1 MLLKNSFQK
10 IHDFTRL
17 FGIAVS
23 LLIFAFAASGQVD
36 STFNP
41 TPSIPTTSSNNPFY
55 GSFTVQPDG
64 KILIYDNFQNVQGLP
79 RTNIARLNSDSSLD
93 VSFNCTACD
102 FRIGSAAIQPDGK
115 IIVAGSFGESV
126 ISSRLRRLNENGS
139 IDTTFTS
146 PFSEQ
151 ADASTVSNHV
161 RGVQPDGKMFVSQH
175 FSFVNFT
182 WSYLYRL
189 NPNGS
194 IDNTFERLYFNGGTI
209 QSGPH
214 YFLSDVK
221 LLPDGKILV
230 GGYHEF
236 GQLFRVNT
244 NGTKD
249 TTFQSPVLVANGSNT
264 YSYIRSFD
272 IQADGKIVLFGYFSS
287 INGIP
292 KNNIAR
298 LNADQSVDTSFTFP
312 LTFGTGFQAIER
324 VQLQFDGKLLIS
336 GTFSNSKKIVRLG
349 SDGSLDNSFNTPTN
363 LASVADWTL
372 DTGNRILVTGT
383 ITGEGAKPVRLNT
396 DGSRDTTFNVT
407 FGTTTTTTPVNIDL
421 TTVQAD
427 GKILIIGNFTHING
441 VPRRNFARLNPDG
454 SLDTTFNPGNGFT
467 GSVYQLILQPDGK
480 ILAVGSFVLYNN
492 TARKGVVRINTNGS
506 LDTTFT
512 PTIDPF
518 FLSVVGI
525 QADGKILVGGWFT
538 QPTGGQQIK
547 LIRLNADGSLDNSFN
562 LIFTDFNIASISSL
576 LIQADGKIMIGG
588 AFSAINNITRHRMAR
603 LNPDGNIDFS
613 FDAGTIFSGT
623 TTNII
628 RQPDGQ
634 YLTSNQNSIVRRN
647 VNGSIDTSF
656 QQTDIN
662 SSSSI
667 NAVLLQADGSIL
679 IGGDFTQ
686 VRNVQRQRIAKLNP
700 NGSLNLSFL
709 PEGADAEVLS
719 LSKQADNNIIVGGA
733 FLNIGNVSRIGIARV
748 NYTPLIRNTLYDYDG
763 DGRADVSVFRPSE
776 NKWFIYRSSDGQI
789 IQQIFALTGD
799 VPVPADYD
807 GDGKTD
813 MTIFRP
819 SSADWWYLSTVDGSQ
834 RATHWGAN
842 GDIPRPSDFDGD
854 GKADFIVF
862 RQGEN
867 NWYRL
872 GSTGVFSAV
881 NFGLVG
887 DKPVIG
893 DFNGDG
899 KSDVAIYRPS
909 TGDWWWQSSADNIQR
924 ATHWGISSD
933 IPAPADYDGDGKT
946 DFAVY
951 RPSEGVWYIFN
962 STGGHTIQRFGLAED
977 KPVAAD
983 YDGDGK
989 ADIAVFRPS
998 TGIWYLLRSTAGFT
1012 AQQFGISTDIPTE
1025 NVFIP

>member
-10 IHDFTRL
+10 IHDFTKL
-17 FGIAVS
+17 FGIAIS
-23 LLIFAFAASGQVD
+23 LLIFAFAAFGQVD

-41 TPSIPTTSSNNPFY
+41 VPSIPTTSSNNPFY
-55 GSFTVQPDG
+55 GSSTVQPDG

-79 RTNIARLNSDSSLD
+79 RNRIARLNSDSSLD

-115 IIVAGSFGESV
+115 IVVGGSFGESI
-126 ISSRLRRLNENGS
+126 ISSRLRRLNSDGS
-139 IDTTFTS
+139 IDTSFTS

-151 ADASTVSNHV
+151 PDASTVSNHV
-161 RGVQPDGKMFVSQH
+161 WGIQPDGKMFVSQH

-194 IDNTFERLYFNGGTI
+194 IDTTFERMYFNGGTI

-249 TTFQSPVLVANGSNT
+249 TTFQSPILVPTGSNT

-272 IQADGKIVLFGYFSS
+272 IQADGKIVLFGNFTS
-287 INGIP
+287 ITGVP

-312 LTFGTGFQAIER
+312 LTFGTGYQAIEK
-324 VQLQFDGKLLIS
+324 VQLMSDGKLLIS

-372 DTGNRILVTGT
+372 DSGNRILVTGT
-383 ITGEGAKPVRLNT
+383 ITGEGAKPIRLNT

-407 FGTTTTTTPVNIDL
+407 FGTTTTTTPVNIDS

-427 GKILIIGNFTHING
+427 GKILITGDFTHING
-441 VPRRNFARLNPDG
+441 VPRRNFARLNADG
-454 SLDTTFNPGNGFT
+454 NLDTTFNPGTGFDD
-467 GSVYQLILQPDGK
+467 GVEQLVFQSDGK
-480 ILAVGSFVLYNN
+480 ILAVGSFGRYNG
-492 TARKGVVRINTNGS
+492 TARTRIARINANGS
-506 LDTTFT
+506 LDTTFNAT
-512 PTIDPF
+512 
-518 FLSVVGI
+518 LNNYVAAAAI
-525 QADGKILVGGWFT
+525 QADGKILICGSFT
-538 QPTGGQQIK
+538 TVNGSARTGIA
-547 LIRLNADGSLDNSFN
+547 RLNADGSLDNSFDPLLVGPYQIVYVN
-562 LIFTDFNIASISSL
+562 SIL
-576 LIQADGKIMIGG
+576 AQADGKIMFGG
-588 AFSAINNITRHRMAR
+588 DFWTIYGYSRQGLAR
-603 LNPDGNIDFS
+603 LNPDGSIDFS
-613 FDAGTIFSGT
+613 FDAGVVYGIN
-623 TTNII
+623 NII
-628 RQPDGQ
+628 QQPDGK
-634 YLTSNQNSIVRRN
+634 YLTSNYLGVFRKNID
-647 VNGSIDTSF
+647 GSPDTSF
-656 QQTDIN
+656 QSVSLA

-667 NAVLLQADGSIL
+667 YAMLLQADGSIL
-679 IGGDFTQ
+679 IGGNFTQ

-709 PEGADAEVLS
+709 PEGADATVFS
-719 LSKQADNNIIVGGA
+719 LSKQTDNNIIVGGA
-733 FLNIGNVSRIGIARV
+733 FLNIGNLPRSGIARL

-763 DGRADVSVFRPSE
+763 DGKADVSVFRPSE
-776 NKWFIYRSSDGQI
+776 NKWFIYRSSDGQVL
-789 IQQIFALTGD
+789 QQIFAVSD
-799 VPVPADYD
+799 DIPVPADYD

-813 MTIFRP
+813 MAIYRP
-819 SSADWWYLSTVDGSQ
+819 ASADWWSLSTINGNQINVQ
-834 RATHWGAN
+834 WGEPNVLA
-842 GDIPRPSDFDGD
+842 RPSDFDGD
-854 GKADFIVF
+854 GKADYIFF
-862 RQGEN
+862 LPSN
-867 NWYRL
+867 STWYGY
-872 GSTGVFSAV
+872 GSTVGASYVT
-881 NFGLVG
+881 FGIVG
-887 DKPVIG
+887 DKPVTG
-893 DFNGDG
+893 DFDGDG
-899 KSDVAIYRPS
+899 KSDPAIFRPS
-909 TGDWWWQSSADNIQR
+909 TGDWWYLSSINNAQLAVR
-924 ATHWGISSD
+924 WGIASD

-951 RPSEGVWYIFN
+951 RPSTGVWYIIN
-962 STGGHTIQRFGLAED
+962 SSNGSFTIMTFGLAED
-977 KPVAAD
+977 KPVPAD

-998 TGIWYLLRSTAGFT
+998 TGIWYQMRSTAGFA